1 MQKDLV
7 PVAHIADFQF
17 GVSVKADSPI
27 RGIADLVPVVKKS
40 PQIGSFGSPAPG
52 SLPHFFGVMIGQKTG
67 LDLTHVPYNGGAQLM
82 TALIGDQVTL
92 GIDTL
97 VDQGEMHRASKSR
110 ILATSG
116 ANRNALFPDVPTL
129 RESGF
134 KDLVGVGWFALFAP
148 GGTDAVQINLL
159 NAAVNR
165 ALKNPALKDR
175 LTKMGLEVG
184 GGSPED
190 LENLISAEMLRWAPV
205 VKASGFTADCDTVK
219 RPSGFDTRLAGKSG
233 SNCPGAG
240 LTQMAGA
247 LIEPQTASMPMPIDS
262 KLASELKGPSICMPT
277 GMPSAVSPAGMDT
290 LGMPALVQGSV
301 LRMHVPNV
309 SLPVS
314 STPPTVKLNVLEP
327 LTGSILGAAKIVVG
341 NITASTPCAA
351 K

>member
-116 ANRNALFPDVPTL
+116 ANRNALFPEVPTL
-129 RESGF
+129 RES
-134 KDLVGVGWFALFAP
+134 
-148 GGTDAVQINLL
+148 T
-159 NAAVNR
+159 
-165 ALKNPALKDR
+165 
-175 LTKMGLEVG
+175 
-184 GGSPED
+184 
-190 LENLISAEMLRWAPV
+190 
-205 VKASGFTADCDTVK
+205 C
-219 RPSGFDTRLAGKSG
+219 
-233 SNCPGAG
+233 
-240 LTQMAGA
+240 
-247 LIEPQTASMPMPIDS
+247 
-262 KLASELKGPSICMPT
+262 
-277 GMPSAVSPAGMDT
+277 
-290 LGMPALVQGSV
+290 
-301 LRMHVPNV
+301 
-309 SLPVS
+309 
-314 STPPTVKLNVLEP
+314 
-327 LTGSILGAAKIVVG
+327 
-341 NITASTPCAA
+341 
-351 K
+351 